1 MAMTPGHKLDRID
14 INILAHLQS
23 DGRMSNVRLAEA
35 VALSPSPCLQRV
47 KRLEKLGYIKRYD
60 AEIDINLIAET
71 IHIFTQMT
79 LSEHRLTD
87 HQHFEKEIAKIPQ
100 IMECHLVSGGGF
112 DYWLKFVCRSIQEY
126 QKVIQDMLNSD
137 LKIIK
142 YHSFVIM
149 RSVINRRDYPIKE
162 LWRPNASSDA

>member
-1 MAMTPGHKLDRID
+1 MIPEHKLDRID
-14 INILAHLQS
+14 INILALLQT
-23 DGRMSNVRLAEA
+23 DGRISNVKLAEA

-47 KRLEKLGYIKRYD
+47 KRLEKLGFIKCYG
-60 AEIDINLIAET
+60 AEIDINLITDT

-79 LSEHRLTD
+79 LSEHRLSD
-87 HQHFEKEIAKIPQ
+87 HQHFEKEITKIPQ

-126 QKVIQDMLNSD
+126 QHVITGMLNDD

-149 RSVINRRDYPIKE
+149 RSVISRRDYPIKA
-162 LWRPNASSDA
+162 LYQKV

>member
-1 MAMTPGHKLDRID
+1 MAPGHKLDRID
-14 INILAHLQS
+14 INILAQLQS
-23 DGRMSNVRLAEA
+23 DGRMSNVKLAEE

-162 LWRPNASSDA
+162 LWRPNASTD

>member
-1 MAMTPGHKLDRID
+1 MGGGHKLDRID
-14 INILAHLQS
+14 INILTHLQT
-23 DGRMSNVRLAEA
+23 DGRMSNVKLAEA

-47 KRLEKLGYIKRYD
+47 KRLEKLGYIKSYG

-71 IHIFTQMT
+71 INIFTQMT

-87 HQHFEKEIAKIPQ
+87 HQHFEREIVKIPQ

-112 DYWLKFVCRSIQEY
+112 DYWLKFMCRSLQEY
-126 QKVIQDMLNSD
+126 QRVIQDMLNSD

-142 YHSFVIM
+142 YHSFVSM
-149 RSVINRRDYPIKE
+149 RPVVQRHDFPIKE
-162 LWRPNASSDA
+162 LWQR

>member
-1 MAMTPGHKLDRID
+1 MHHAHKLDRID
-14 INILAHLQS
+14 INILCHLQK
-23 DGRMSNVRLAEA
+23 DGRMSNVKLAEA
-35 VALSPSPCLQRV
+35 VALTPSPCLQRV
-47 KRLEKLGYIKRYD
+47 KRLERLGLIKRY
-60 AEIDINLIAET
+60 AAQVDINQIAET

-87 HQHFEKEIAKIPQ
+87 HQHFERQITKIPQ

-126 QKVIQDMLNSD
+126 QRVIQDMLNSD

-149 RSVINRRDYPIKE
+149 RSVIAHRDYPLKE
-162 LWRPNASSDA
+162 LWRP

>member
-1 MAMTPGHKLDRID
+1 MNPEHRLDRID
-14 INILAHLQS
+14 INILANLQN
-23 DGRMSNVRLAEA
+23 DGRMSNVHLSEA

-47 KRLEKLGYIKRYD
+47 KRLEKLGYITRYG

-87 HQHFEKEIAKIPQ
+87 HQHFEKEITKIPQ

-112 DYWLKFVCRSIQEY
+112 DYWLKFVCRSIQDY
-126 QKVIQDMLNSD
+126 QRVIAEMLNAD

-149 RSVINRRDYPIKE
+149 RSVISRRDYPIKE
-162 LWRPNASSDA
+162 LWDKG